1 MKQFSEEK
9 KNSRHNHI
17 ITKKIFLEHLS
28 VILIFSVLTVIVT
41 FPVILNLS
49 ESAGEERGDK
59 FHMMWRIWWTDFSFK
74 NDLDFQ
80 HSNYIF
86 YPNGIDIG
94 GNLAYFTTF
103 IGFLLVQ
110 FLDYTAAWNIL
121 WFSGFIFGGYG
132 CYLLANNFNKNYL
145 SSIIA
150 GMIFTFTTYHMAHS
164 LTHIG
169 LSMIVWLPI
178 FVLFLFKL
186 LEKQS
191 KYYSI
196 VGGIVF
202 FLVSLTHL
210 YYLVFITMFSI
221 IFFAVYI
228 FRQKKVSNKT
238 FITNFTIL
246 LTIGLIS
253 TSVLFLSTSVTDDEL
268 PVRPLIE
275 HIKFSNSL
283 ENLILPVPEHT
294 TQILSNY
301 GLLLSVYS
309 FFDSPLMYDGMEMM
323 IFLGYSV
330 IFLSALAIIRYRQKH
345 IWFWLLICGIFI
357 VMSLGPELKIF
368 NESTGIVLPEQIF
381 YDNIPEWEELR
392 APARFIVMAN
402 LGLAVLASYAVYG
415 LIKNKFSSFKQQ
427 IILTTVIGFV
437 ILFEFSMIPY
447 LSYSEPIPDI
457 YEEIKNDKSK
467 FAVLPAPIGGFGD
480 YSLMSDPVI
489 LYHQIHHEK
498 PIYGGHESRV
508 SLETTKKTQTYF
520 LSMFHIFGSKDDV
533 IKQDLATHGLSLFNH
548 FDIKYVT
555 LHKSSPIWES
565 WQKDL
570 LQVFL
575 SETKQIMSEILS
587 GNNPVYEDDRIVVYK
602 IPKPNSSEPFL
613 LLGSGWHVFD
623 PEKPGRATMKNSEI
637 LIVNPTNSEMYV
649 TLNVVLKS
657 LEKEKTMTIS
667 MNNEEQARVN
677 ISTTFKN
684 MQIENLILKPGVN
697 VVTLD
702 TDEFSL
708 VIYGLVGTE
717 VDKGLETTMSFGVQ
731 SISIVN

>member
-1 MKQFSEEK
+1 ME
-9 KNSRHNHI
+9 NSTYSNRL
-17 ITKKIFLEHLS
+17 ITKKIFGEHVS
-28 VILIFSVLTVIVT
+28 VVFIFSILTIILT
-41 FPVILNLS
+41 FPVILDFAS
-49 ESAGEERGDK
+49 EAAGFGCYDK
-59 FHMMWRIWWTDFSFK
+59 CHMMWRFWWTDFSFE
-74 NDLDFQ
+74 NGLDFQ

-86 YPNGIDIG
+86 YPDGVDIG
-94 GNLAYFTTF
+94 GNMAYFTTF

-110 FLDYTAAWNIL
+110 FLDYVIAWNII
-121 WFSGFIFGGYG
+121 WFLGLVFGGYG
-132 CYLLANNFNKNYL
+132 CYLLANNFNKNYF

-150 GMIFTFTTYHMAHS
+150 GTIFTFTTYHMGQS
-164 LTHIG
+164 LAHIG

-186 LEKQS
+186 LDKQS

-196 VGGIVF
+196 VGGIIF

-210 YYLVFITMFSI
+210 YYSVFIAMFSI
-221 IFFAVYI
+221 IFFAIYI
-228 FRQKKVSNKT
+228 FKQKKVSNKT
-238 FITNFTIL
+238 FITNFSIL
-246 LTIGLIS
+246 LTIGLVS
-253 TSVLFLSTSVTDDEL
+253 TSVLFLLNPASSDEFPNRAL
-268 PVRPLIE
+268 SE
-275 HIKFSNSL
+275 HIKYSASL
-283 ENLILPVPEHT
+283 ESLILPGSTHT
-294 TQILSNY
+294 TQIISDY
-301 GLLLSVYS
+301 GMNISFYS
-309 FFDSPLMYDGMEMM
+309 FFDKPVPIGEIEHL

-330 IFLSALAIIRYRQKH
+330 IFLSALAVIRYRRNH
-345 IWFWLLICGIFI
+345 VWFWLLICGIFV
-357 VMSLGPELKIF
+357 VMSFGPELKIF
-368 NESTGIVLPEQIF
+368 HQSTGIVLPDKVF
-381 YDNIPEWEELR
+381 YDAVPEWDEIR

-402 LGLAVLASYAVYG
+402 LALAVLASYAVYG

-427 IILTTVIGFV
+427 LMLTTIIGFV
-437 ILFEFSMIPY
+437 IIFEFSMIPY
-447 LSYSEPIPDI
+447 PSTSEPIPDI
-457 YEEIKNDKSK
+457 YAEIKNDESK
-467 FAVLPAPIGGFGD
+467 FAVLSAPLGGVGD
-480 YSLMSDPVI
+480 GGLMSDPIV

-613 LLGSGWHVFD
+613 LLGSGWHVFV
-623 PEKPGRATMKNSEI
+623 PEQHLRTTMKNSEI
-637 LIVNPTNSEMYV
+637 LIVNPTNSEMHV
-649 TLNVVLKS
+649 TLNVVLHS
-657 LEKEKTMTIS
+657 IDKENTMTVS
-667 MNNEEQARVN
+667 MNNEELSRVN
-677 ISTTFKN
+677 IPTTFKN
-684 MQIENLILKPGVN
+684 VEVDLLLKPGVN

-702 TDEFSL
+702 TNKFSL
-708 VIYGLVGTE
+708 VEYGLEGTE
-717 VDKGLETTMSFGVQ
+717 IGQGQKTTISLNVQ

>member
-1 MKQFSEEK
+1 ME
-9 KNSRHNHI
+9 NSNYSNHL
-17 ITKKIFLEHLS
+17 ITKKIFGEHVS
-28 VILIFSVLTVIVT
+28 VVFIFSILTIILT
-41 FPVILNLS
+41 FPIILDFAN
-49 ESAGEERGDK
+49 EAAGLGCYDK
-59 FHMMWRIWWTDFSFK
+59 CHMMWRFWWVDFSFE
-74 NDLDFQ
+74 NSLDFH
-80 HSNYIF
+80 HSNYMF
-86 YPNGIDIG
+86 YPGGTDIG

-110 FLDYTAAWNIL
+110 FLDYVTAWNVI
-121 WFSGFIFGGYG
+121 WFLGLVFGGYG

-150 GMIFTFTTYHMAHS
+150 GIIFTFTTYHMAHS
-164 LTHIG
+164 LSHIG

-196 VGGIVF
+196 VGGIIF

-210 YYLVFITMFSI
+210 YYSVFITMFSI

-228 FRQKKVSNKT
+228 FRQKKVSNRT
-238 FITNFTIL
+238 FITNFSIL

-253 TSVLFLSTSVTDDEL
+253 TSVLFLSNPASNEEL
-268 PVRPLIE
+268 PDRSLYE
-275 HIKFSNSL
+275 HNIFSINL
-283 ENLILPVPEHT
+283 ENLILPSPEHT
-294 TQILSNY
+294 TQIFSDY
-301 GLLLSVYS
+301 GMIISFYT
-309 FFDSPLMYDGMEMM
+309 FFDKPVHQLQIENLV
-323 IFLGYSV
+323 FLGYSV
-330 IFLSALAIIRYRQKH
+330 IFLSALAVIRYRRNH
-345 IWFWLLICGIFI
+345 VWFWLLICGIFV
-357 VMSLGPELKIF
+357 VMSFGPELKIF
-368 NESTGIVLPEQIF
+368 HQSTGIVLPDKVF
-381 YDNIPEWEELR
+381 YDAVPEWDEIR

-402 LGLAVLASYAVYG
+402 LALAVLASYAVYG

-427 IILTTVIGFV
+427 LMLTTIIGFV
-437 ILFEFSMIPY
+437 IIFEFSMIPY
-447 LSYSEPIPDI
+447 PSTSEPIPDI
-457 YEEIKNDKSK
+457 YAEIKNDESK
-467 FAVLPAPIGGFGD
+467 FAVLSAPIGGVGD
-480 YSLMSDPVI
+480 GGLMSDPTV

-613 LLGSGWHVFD
+613 LLGSGWHVFV
-623 PEKPGRATMKNSEI
+623 PEQHLRTTMKNSEI
-637 LIVNPTNSEMYV
+637 LIVNPTNSEMHV
-649 TLNVVLKS
+649 TLNVVLHS
-657 LEKEKTMTIS
+657 IDKENTMTVS
-667 MNNEEQARVN
+667 MNNEELSRVN
-677 ISTTFKN
+677 IPTTFKN
-684 MQIENLILKPGVN
+684 VEVDLLLKPGVN

-702 TDEFSL
+702 ANKFSL
-708 VIYGLVGTE
+708 VEYGLEGTE
-717 VDKGLETTMSFGVQ
+717 IGQWQKTTVSLNVQ